1 VGDQYDLCA
10 NNGSLPLITDT
21 DGYIGCSGRV
31 PGTAE
36 FNVTWSIQAPDPY
49 TYYDLQMSWVWLN
62 IGDGYIWIYDGNTCI
77 DTQTGGSDPPPSTV
91 YTCYTGIF
99 YVVLKWNVLASDPPP
114 VNYPNYS
121 FQLYYTWYDPYV
133 YDAPRVASGVTDPVP
148 PPRENRGNKVV
159 SCMDSKEIFVK
170 GIPIGRF
177 GCHAW
182 APEVTVTWFVDT
194 EFGDVDYTALRDM
207 STWKFPEYVVT
218 AYSGLEVDKSKII
231 KPDKDGF
238 GFTKGSQFTIVF
250 SSKKKDLDQA
260 PVEDKRI
267 NPNPPAPGFMG
278 WFSRYRKGDKLPGY
292 CPTAF
297 NHPQ

>member
-1 VGDQYDLCA
+1 MG
-10 NNGSLPLITDT
+10 
-21 DGYIGCSGRV
+21 
-31 PGTAE
+31 
-36 FNVTWSIQAPDPY
+36 
-49 TYYDLQMSWVWLN
+49 DLQMSWVWLN

-91 YTCYTGIF
+91 YTCYTGTF
-99 YVVLKWNVLASDPPP
+99 YVVLEWNIWENGPPP
-114 VNYPNYS
+114 TNPPNDPTYPNYS
-121 FQLYYTWYDPYV
+121 FQLYYTWYDPYT
-133 YDAPRVASGVTDPVP
+133 YPYPLPSSSSPPKKENPRK
-148 PPRENRGNKVV
+148 NRGNQVV

-177 GCHAW
+177 GCHEW

-207 STWKFPEYVVT
+207 STWEFPTYVVT
-218 AYSGLEVDKSKII
+218 AYSGWEVDKSKII

-250 SSKKKDLDQA
+250 SSKEIDLATKTGDGVA
-260 PVEDKRI
+260 AKRI

-278 WFSRYRKGDKLPGY
+278 
-292 CPTAF
+292 
-297 NHPQ
+297 